1 MGWGNIMASRTQQ
14 PALVNDWLKF
24 SFFALIGLCFLSV
37 LWVDDRFWFDPSD
50 PHARRVLAFRSL
62 LMFHGLTGLTALA
75 AGTLQMSSRI
85 RTLKPAL
92 HHNLRNVY
100 IVAVCLSAP
109 MAIYIGVSKLEP
121 VSIHV
126 EQVFQGGLW
135 LTCALVAWICAR
147 ARLMQLHRDWMIR
160 SYGFTLVFVV
170 SRVPDV
176 FVDHYSGQFLSD
188 MLWALILCALIAP
201 NAIATAAAIRGASAR
216 KRAA

>member
-1 MGWGNIMASRTQQ
+1 
-14 PALVNDWLKF
+14 
-24 SFFALIGLCFLSV
+24 
-37 LWVDDRFWFDPSD
+37 
-50 PHARRVLAFRSL
+50 
-62 LMFHGLTGLTALA
+62 MFHGLTGLTALT

-92 HHNLRNVY
+92 HHSLGKVY
-100 IVAVCLSAP
+100 IAAVCLSAP
-109 MAIYIGVSKLEP
+109 IAIYIGVSKLEP

-160 SYGFTLVFVV
+160 SYGFTLVFVI
-170 SRVPDV
+170 SRVPDI
-176 FVDHYSGQFLSD
+176 FVDHYSDQFLSD
-188 MLWALILCALIAP
+188 MLWALIVCAVIAP
-201 NAIATAAAIRGASAR
+201 DAIATASAMRRVSGR